1 MGNDSSGNVVLEKSY
16 DFALRVISLSTQLQ
30 RDEREFV
37 LSRQLVR
44 SGTSIGALVE
54 EAQAA
59 QTRPDFHTKMCQAE
73 KEARETHYW
82 LRLIRDS
89 FESFRNAASALLDLA
104 EELKRI
110 LSAITKTT
118 KS

>member
-1 MGNDSSGNVVLEKSY
+1 MSEDSNAVLSKSY
-16 DFALRVISLSTQLQ
+16 AFALRVIRLAGQLQ
-30 RDEREFV
+30 RENEFV

-44 SGTSIGALVE
+44 SGTSIGANVE

-59 QTRPDFHTKMCQAE
+59 QTKPDFHTIMCRAA

-89 FESFRNAASALLDLA
+89 YPQHRPEATAQLELA
-104 EELKRI
+104 QELKRI
-110 LSAITKTT
+110 LGAITKTT
-118 KS
+118 GNK

>member
-1 MGNDSSGNVVLEKSY
+1 MSEAPNVVLEKSY
-16 DFALRVISLSTQLQ
+16 EFALHVIQLAADLQ
-30 RDEREFV
+30 RENEFV

-44 SGTSIGALVE
+44 SGTSIGANIE

-59 QTRPDFHTKMCQAE
+59 QTKPDFHTIICRAA
-73 KEARETHYW
+73 KEAREAHYW

-89 FESFRNAASALLDLA
+89 YPRHRPKAISQLTQA

-110 LSAITKTT
+110 LAAITKTT
-118 KS
+118 GNK

>member
-1 MGNDSSGNVVLEKSY
+1 MGNDPQNNVVLARSY
-16 DFALRVISLSTQLQ
+16 EFALQVISLGTRLQ
-30 RDEREFV
+30 REEREYV

-44 SGTSIGALVE
+44 SGTSIGANVE

-59 QTRPDFHTKMCQAE
+59 QSRPDFHTKMCQAA
-73 KEARETHYW
+73 KEARECHYW

-89 FESFRNAASALLDLA
+89 FPAMTQVATSLVEPA
-104 EELKRI
+104 EELKR
-110 LSAITKTT
+110 LLGAITKAT

>member
-1 MGNDSSGNVVLEKSY
+1 MGNDRNVALEKSY
-16 DFALRVISLSTQLQ
+16 CLALRVISLETRLQ
-30 RDEREFV
+30 REEHEYV

-44 SGTSIGALVE
+44 SGTGAGALIE

-59 QTRPDFHTKMCQAE
+59 QSRPDFHTKMCQAE
-73 KEARETHYW
+73 KEARECHYW

-89 FESFRNAASALLDLA
+89 FDAFRSDAAELLDLA
-104 EELKRI
+104 DELKRI
-110 LSAITKTT
+110 LSAITKAT

>member
-1 MGNDSSGNVVLEKSY
+1 MGNDSCGNVVLEKSY
-16 DFALRVISLSTQLQ
+16 DFTLRVISFATQLQ
-30 RDEREFV
+30 REEREFV

-44 SGTSIGALVE
+44 SGTAIGALVE

-73 KEARETHYW
+73 KESRETHYW

-89 FESFRNAASALLDLA
+89 FAAFRNDALLLIEPA

-110 LSAITKTT
+110 LSSITKST

>member
-1 MGNDSSGNVVLEKSY
+1 MANDAGGNVVLEKSY
-16 DFALRVISLSTQLQ
+16 GFALGVIRLSSFLQ
-30 RDEREFV
+30 REEREFV

-44 SGTSIGALVE
+44 SGTSIGANIE

-59 QTRPDFHTKMCQAE
+59 QTRKDFHSMMCRAE
-73 KEARETHYW
+73 KEARESHYW

-89 FESFRNAASALLDLA
+89 FPAAPEESISLLEAAS
-104 EELKRI
+104 ELKRI

-118 KS
+118 KE